1 MAQNM
6 ANETIK
12 HTLSKVS
19 LPSFD
24 ILGAHQYR
32 KNCQR
37 ANPAEAEKALIF
49 SVLAEAV
56 DTFQRFA
63 FCESSRGQS
72 FFREVEDWFW
82 SEKSDS
88 VFSFLRICE
97 VFGLDPG
104 FLRRGL
110 LQWTARRQWRTSP
123 RKKIQLHMETSRARR
138 VFKNGGKKSA
148 SKHGTAAENTTA
160 LKLVSPSD

>member
-1 MAQNM
+1 MAQDM
-6 ANETIK
+6 ANENIK
-12 HTLSKVS
+12 HVLSKVS
-19 LPSFD
+19 SLSFD
-24 ILGAHQYR
+24 IFGAHQYR

-37 ANPAEAEKALIF
+37 ANPAEAEKALML

-72 FFREVEDWFW
+72 VFREVEDWFW
-82 SEKSDS
+82 SEKTDS

-110 LQWTARRQWRTSP
+110 LQWTASRQWSTSP
-123 RKKIQLHMETSRARR
+123 RKKIQLHLETSRARR
-138 VFKNGGKKSA
+138 VFKNGAKKSA
-148 SKHGTAAENTTA
+148 SKHGAVAGDTTA
-160 LKLVSPSD
+160 RKLVSPSD